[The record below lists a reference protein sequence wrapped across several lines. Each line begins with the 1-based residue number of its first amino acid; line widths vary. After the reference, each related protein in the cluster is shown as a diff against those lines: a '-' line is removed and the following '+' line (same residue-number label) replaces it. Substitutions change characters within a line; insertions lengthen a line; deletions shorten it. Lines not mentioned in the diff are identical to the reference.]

1 MSLSPTHP
9 SVPSPSDPARA
20 RAHKTNDAVDLS
32 VLHEDTKGVISAR
45 RSFIRSATFQPD
57 RLIDRIIVAGLADQA
72 FRGLIELDS
81 EFYLVV
87 SRPGNASN
95 PRFVLGL
102 DRLPVDSL
110 DRSGHSSGSLKLSYR
125 NTSEWDSKNLPETL
139 VAGGSVVSQDDGTD
153 SGYHLFND
161 VFGEPAAILR
171 IDYTRNHDTIGSR
184 TRNLLL
190 ILFGGFLLG
199 SGYLITTAIRRNVFK
214 PIERLSQSLAQIA
227 RDGQDVQTVPVSGSV
242 DVGRLET
249 QVNEMLDRLRQ
260 SESHL
265 IRTERMRVAGELS
278 AGVSHNLNN
287 ILTGILGPAEFL
299 EQNLEDP
306 VHLAEAR
313 RIYRASIR
321 ARDLVSRFGQA
332 VRHGAP
338 LRSRAVEVNDTV
350 RTAIEAS
357 RPRWQDESQREGVQI
372 AIETDLRATLP
383 IQGTPDELHDIIV
396 SLVLNATDALPE
408 GGTVRITTE
417 EASGNVILRVSDD
430 GIGMNDETIKR
441 VFEPF
446 FTTKASIGS
455 GLGLAA
461 VHGVATRWGAPCTY
475 QVPSAVD
482 PNSQWNSQDRGKTFQ
497 VFLPGP
503 YLPNPRIAGAES

>member
-1 MSLSPTHP
+1 MRWTDP
-9 SVPSPSDPARA
+9 SESSPSDPARTLSD
-20 RAHKTNDAVDLS
+20 KTNDAAELS
-32 VLHEDTKGVISAR
+32 VLFEDTRVVISAP
-45 RSFIRSATFQPD
+45 RSLIRSSAFLPD
-57 RLIDRIIVAGLADQA
+57 RLIDRILKADLADQS
-72 FRGLIELDS
+72 FRGFIELDS

-87 SRPGNASN
+87 SHLRITPDA
-95 PRFVLGL
+95 RLVLGL
-102 DRLPVDSL
+102 DRFSVDAL
-110 DRSGHSSGSLKLSYR
+110 LRSKRGSGTLKLSYR
-125 NTSEWDSKNLPETL
+125 NTSEWDTHNLADIL
-139 VAGGSVVSQDDGTD
+139 AAAGSVVSQDDRAV
-153 SGYHLFND
+153 SGFHLFND

-171 IDYTRNHDTIGSR
+171 IDYPRNNDTIGSR

-227 RDGQDVQTVPVSGSV
+227 RDGQDVRAVPVSGSAEV
-242 DVGRLET
+242 SRLET

-306 VHLAEAR
+306 EQVAEAR

-338 LRSRAVEVNDTV
+338 LRSRAVEVNGTV
-350 RTAIEAS
+350 QTAIEAS
-357 RPRWQDESQREGVQI
+357 RPRWQDKSQAEGVQI
-372 AIETDLRATLP
+372 AIETDLQATLP
-383 IQGTPDELHDIIV
+383 IQGTPDELHNIIV
-396 SLVLNATDALPE
+396 SLVLNATDALPK
-408 GGTVRITTE
+408 GGSVRITTE
-417 EASGNVILRVSDD
+417 DANGNVILRVSDD
-430 GIGMNDETIKR
+430 GIGMDAETVKL

-455 GLGLAA
+455 GLAWLPSTASLRG
-461 VHGVATRWGAPCTY
+461 GVEPCTY
-475 QVPSAVD
+475 RVPQAVD
-482 PNSQWNSQDRGKTFQ
+482 PNSRSNSQDRGKIFR
-497 VFLPGP
+497 VFLPKAC
-503 YLPNPRIAGAES
+503 LLNRRIEAAES